1 MQPNKN
7 KEMKATLLS
16 VALMLTSVATL
27 TSCLGGDDDV
37 ITYPRDAAITAFSLG
52 TLNRYLTTTSRT
64 GADSI
69 VKSTVTGSYFKFYID
84 QVGRTIY
91 NPDSLPYGTDVAHVI
106 CSITSRNSGR
116 VLVKNINS
124 DTLIYYVST
133 DSIDFSVPRTLK
145 VVSLDGSNTVDYTV
159 TVNVHKEEADTFY
172 WQQLATDENIASAT
186 GMKAVPLGGKMLLF
200 CSYGNRGAI
209 FASPSTDGA
218 NWIPLSWNI
227 GSSVPANA
235 YRNVV
240 VMNGHAY
247 LYARGNILRSDDGT
261 TWQVT
266 GAAELHS
273 LVAASSSKLYALDEG
288 LQLISSADEG
298 ATWEKEQLDNSVN
311 LLPTTDV
318 SFVCTPSRLDADTEI
333 VTLIGNR
340 DEGDYPG
347 DLQAHVW
354 SKVADYSVFSTHDP
368 WLYVNPDDRAD
379 LTLPCL
385 TSLSTVSYDGGI
397 LAAGGK
403 GRGACQDKGYQ
414 QFYSSFDGGIY
425 WNASPTC
432 AFPSGFQCGDAFTM
446 AIDEDGRLWL
456 FCSDSGQVWR
466 GRKSAGD
473 DTTLPSAFTK

>member
-16 VALMLTSVATL
+16 VVLLLTSVVTL
-27 TSCLGGDDDV
+27 TSCLGGDDNE
-37 ITYPRDAAITAFSLG
+37 ITFPRDAAITAFSLG
-52 TLNRYLTTTSRT
+52 TLNRYLTLTSST

-69 VKSTVTGSYFKFYID
+69 VKATVTGSYYRFYID
-84 QVGRTIY
+84 QVERTIY

-124 DTLIYYVST
+124 DTLMYYVNT

-159 TVNVHKEEADTFY
+159 TVNVHKEEADSFY
-172 WQQLATDENIASAT
+172 WQQIATDESIAAAT

-200 CSYGNRGAI
+200 CSYGDHGTIYAT
-209 FASPSTDGA
+209 PSTDGA
-218 NWIPLSWNI
+218 NWMPLSWNI
-227 GSSVPANA
+227 GSPVPANA

-247 LYARGNILRSDDGT
+247 LYARGNILRSDDGS

-273 LVAASSSKLYALDEG
+273 LVAASSTKLYALDEG
-288 LQLISSADEG
+288 LQLISSDDEG
-298 ATWEKEQLDNSVN
+298 ATWVNEQLDSSSS

-318 SFVCTPSRLDADTEI
+318 SYVCTTSRVDDDTEI
-333 VTLIGNR
+333 VTLMGNR

-347 DLQAHVW
+347 DLQAQVW
-354 SKVADYSVFSTHDP
+354 SKLADYSVFSTHDP
-368 WLYVNPDDRAD
+368 WIYVNPDDRAD
-379 LTLPCL
+379 LTLPRL
-385 TSLSTVSYDGGI
+385 TSLSTVNYDGGI

-403 GRGACQDKGYQ
+403 GRGACQDEGYQ
-414 QFYSSFDGGIY
+414 HFYSSYDGGIY
-425 WNASPTC
+425 WNVSNTC
-432 AFPSGFQCGDAFTM
+432 VFPSGFQCDEAFTM
-446 AIDEDGRLWL
+446 AVDEEGRLWL
-456 FCSDSGQVWR
+456 FCSGSGQVWR
-466 GRKSAGD
+466 GRKSAGG
-473 DTTLPSAFTK
+473 DTKLPSAFTK

>member
-1 MQPNKN
+1 
-7 KEMKATLLS
+7 
-16 VALMLTSVATL
+16 MLTSVATL
-27 TSCLGGDDDV
+27 TSCLGGDDDE

-52 TLNRYLTTTSRT
+52 TLNRYLTTTSST

-69 VKSTVTGSYFKFYID
+69 VKSTVTGSNYKFYID

-124 DTLIYYVST
+124 DTLMYYVST

-145 VVSLDGSNTVDYTV
+145 VVSLDGSNVVDYTV
-159 TVNVHKEEADTFY
+159 TVNVHKEEADSFH
-172 WQQLATDENIASAT
+172 WQQIATDESIAAAT

-200 CSYGNRGAI
+200 CSYGNHGAI

-218 NWIPLSWNI
+218 NWTPLLWNVNMPLPE
-227 GSSVPANA
+227 SAC
-235 YRNVV
+235 RNVV
-240 VMNGHAY
+240 TMGGHAY
-247 LYARGNILRSDDGT
+247 LYAGGLIFKSADGAV
-261 TWQVT
+261 WEHT
-266 GAAELHS
+266 GAAELYR
-273 LVAASSSKLYALDEG
+273 LVAASSQKLYALDEG

-298 ATWEKEQLDNSVN
+298 VTWVYEQLDSSGT

-318 SFVCTPSRLDADTEI
+318 SYVCTPSRVDADTEI
-333 VTLIGNR
+333 VTLVGNR
-340 DEGDYPG
+340 DENDYPG
-347 DLQAHVW
+347 DLQAQVW
-354 SKVADYSVFSTHDP
+354 SKLADYSAFSTHDP

-379 LTLPCL
+379 LALPRL
-385 TSLSTVSYDGGI
+385 TSLSTVNYDGGI

-403 GRGACQDKGYQ
+403 GRGACQDEGYQ

-425 WNASPTC
+425 WNASTTC
-432 AFPSGFQCGDAFTM
+432 AFPNGFQCGDAFTM
-446 AIDEDGRLWL
+446 AVDEEGRLWL

-466 GRKSAGD
+466 GRKSAGGE
-473 DTTLPSAFTK
+473 TKLPSAFTK